1 MPVCLV
7 HQDLPD
13 ICGMYSTI
21 FMCNKENQ
29 VEIVH
34 IQNFQ
39 IVMVK
44 SRLQTCQLL
53 QERKRLIY
61 QRSDNARFFLHNGNQ
76 KVQAHPA
83 LSQMRG

>member
-53 QERKRLIY
+53 QEQLSCSPIVVY
-61 QRSDNARFFLHNGNQ
+61 FPVYCPISRS
-76 KVQAHPA
+76 VII
-83 LSQMRG
+83 